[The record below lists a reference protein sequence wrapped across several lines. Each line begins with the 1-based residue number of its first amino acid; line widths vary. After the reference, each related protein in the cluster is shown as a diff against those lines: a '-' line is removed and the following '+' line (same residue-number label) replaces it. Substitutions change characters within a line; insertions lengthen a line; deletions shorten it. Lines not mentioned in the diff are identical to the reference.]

1 MMKSKYILSILLVMG
16 IGIQYLQGQMAGNP
30 IGSKGRGE
38 WTVSAIGT
46 YVEQQVGSEM
56 AISRRIFVKSNW
68 GLTPWLDLYA
78 IGGGVQVNLKSNSAS
93 VSDYSSKYHLGYG
106 IGFNMVLK
114 SPSLSGVWISA
125 GGQALRFSSK
135 GSFTEQ
141 FRVETTSYMRDFD
154 MTYDWREARFN
165 VGLIIPTRSVRFY
178 LAGAGWLVQRY
189 DTKREFLTNG
199 DVRSFIGEEDG
210 ELRSGLWTGGIAGIE
225 FLLPNRFSITIEGLV
240 FNDRNYQV
248 TIGLCQTGRST
259 W

>member
-1 MMKSKYILSILLVMG
+1 
-16 IGIQYLQGQMAGNP
+16 
-30 IGSKGRGE
+30 
-38 WTVSAIGT
+38 
-46 YVEQQVGSEM
+46 
-56 AISRRIFVKSNW
+56 
-68 GLTPWLDLYA
+68 
-78 IGGGVQVNLKSNSAS
+78 
-93 VSDYSSKYHLGYG
+93 
-106 IGFNMVLK
+106 MVLK

-199 DVRSFIGEEDG
+199 